1 MKYWFALLWF
11 LFSLRVNAQV
21 KDSIKNVPKKVQA
34 KMIPNPVRQKAILQL
49 KNFEP
54 GIVLIEIVDTYGTKV
69 YQEKR
74 LIAVKDEDEITL
86 FLQMKNG
93 AYWCFARQQQKVAKV
108 MFTIGQ

>member
-1 MKYWFALLWF
+1 MRYWFTFLWF
-11 LFSLRVNAQV
+11 LFSLSATAQV
-21 KDSIKNVPKKVQA
+21 KDSVKMITKKVQA

-74 LIAVKDEDEITL
+74 LIALKEEDEITL

-93 AYWCFARQQQKVAKV
+93 AYWCFAKQQQKVAKV